1 MFKTHTQRRIST
13 PPPIRRFSLLSY
25 HFEQKLILKTMT
37 GRTHN
42 ESHPLSNISIC
53 NPTWRMELIITGQII
68 ITSRKFLIKF
78 TIITK
83 FTLGLKYVYN
93 VVYIISKAG
102 TYIYYWWWW
111 CRWWWWWGGGGWTL
125 PLLSFFETSK
135 IKLLFCF
142 PKTFWIGQSPPGNTS
157 M

>member
-37 GRTHN
+37 GRTQK

-68 ITSRKFLIKF
+68 ITNRKFLIKF

-93 VVYIISKAG
+93 VIYIISKAG
-102 TYIYYWWWW
+102 TYIYY
-111 CRWWWWWGGGGWTL
+111 RWGWGLGLGWTL

>member
-1 MFKTHTQRRIST
+1 MFKTLTQRRIST
-13 PPPIRRFSLLSY
+13 PPPIRRFSLSSY

-42 ESHPLSNISIC
+42 ELHPLSNISIC
-53 NPTWRMELIITGQII
+53 NPTWRMELIITGQVIVNNQKI
-68 ITSRKFLIKF
+68 LINF
-78 TIITK
+78 TVITK

-93 VVYIISKAG
+93 VISIISKAA
-102 TYIYYWWWW
+102 TYIYYRWWW
-111 CRWWWWWGGGGWTL
+111 CRWWGVGGWTL
-125 PLLSFFETSK
+125 PLLSFFGTSK

-142 PKTFWIGQSPPGNTS
+142 PKTFWIGKSPPGNTS